1 MDNLCLNGGSTAV
14 HAEGWTS
21 EAGASTRR
29 RRGGPAGWRPDAA
42 RAFVAG
48 RPTDADLI
56 DNQLVAAYVELMDE
70 SEILELLSSSAS
82 DAIPSQASWRLPPP
96 RVVHDFGACLCGC
109 SDELWAVEA
118 EDPSRPR
125 EI

>member
-1 MDNLCLNGGSTAV
+1 MWGRPRHSLSGRSPRDSSTTSAV
-14 HAEGWTS
+14 FS
-21 EAGASTRR
+21 AGP
-29 RRGGPAGWRPDAA
+29 PAVRPDAA
-42 RAFVAG
+42 RRAFVAG

-56 DNQLVAAYVELMDE
+56 DNQLVAAYVDLMDV

>member
-1 MDNLCLNGGSTAV
+1 MPLV
-14 HAEGWTS
+14 
-21 EAGASTRR
+21 
-29 RRGGPAGWRPDAA
+29 

-56 DNQLVAAYVELMDE
+56 DNQLVAAYVDLMDE